1 VILIKDENNILTTV
15 AIYHALND
23 GSVAVIPILFPIFKS
38 IFNLTYTQVGIIT
51 GGGLLLTLISQL
63 IIGRKAD
70 GKDFRT
76 LLSVGILLVSISL
89 LLLTQSRDFYTLFL
103 LILFIRF
110 SSSFFHPIGV
120 GWISRTF
127 KKIKLDWAM
136 GIQSGGADIGA
147 FVAVATTL
155 YLTEITYWQFPLF
168 LWSILGIIGLL
179 AGIIFTRNIRV
190 TITKVKFEYKKQ
202 TFKEA
207 LSEGLDFLK
216 NIKILVPAIMISG
229 ASWGIIITYLP
240 LLLQERTNLSLSL
253 IGLLVA
259 VWLGIGSI
267 ASFSYGTISNYLGR
281 KKIIIFSYLSLGI
294 IGIML
299 TTITSVQILLGMMV
313 LLGIAVFITYPA
325 LFSFISEIT
334 HESIEG
340 RTFGII
346 FTLQLGGGTAL
357 LFIGGILSDLIG
369 IWMPFFLLGIISL
382 IISVFLVLYYR
393 KPYAINSL
401 HN

>member
-1 VILIKDENNILTTV
+1 MKDSNKILLTV
-15 AIYHALND
+15 GAYHALND
-23 GSVAVIPILFPIFKS
+23 GSVTVIPILFPIFKS
-38 IFNLTYTQVGIIT
+38 IFNLTYTQVGVIT

-76 LLSVGILLVSISL
+76 LLSVGILLVSVSL
-89 LLLTQSRDFYTLFL
+89 LLLTQSRDFYSLL
-103 LILFIRF
+103 VLILFIRF

-147 FVAVATTL
+147 FLAVATTL
-155 YLTEITYWQFPLF
+155 YLTELAYWQFPLF
-168 LWSILGIIGLL
+168 IWAILGIIGLFF
-179 AGIIFTRNIRV
+179 GIILTKNISES
-190 TITKVKFEYKKQ
+190 ITKLNYKHKKQ

-207 LSEGLDFLK
+207 LLEGLNFLK
-216 NIKILVPAIMISG
+216 NIKILIPAIMISG

-240 LLLQERTNLSLSL
+240 LLLQEKTNLSLSL

-267 ASFSYGTISNYLGR
+267 ASFSYGTMSKYLGR
-281 KKIIIFSYLSLGI
+281 KNIIILSYLALGI
-294 IGIML
+294 IGIFL
-299 TTITSVQILLGMMV
+299 TIITNVQILLVMMV
-313 LLGIAVFITYPA
+313 LLGIAVFISYPT

-346 FTLQLGGGTAL
+346 FTLQLGGGTVL
-357 LFIGGILSDLIG
+357 LIIGGILSDLIG
-369 IWMPFFLLGIISL
+369 IWMPFFLLGISSL
-382 IISVFLVLYYR
+382 ILSVFLILFYH
-393 KPYAINSL
+393 KPYAINS
-401 HN
+401 HGI

>member
-1 VILIKDENNILTTV
+1 MIKDENNILTTV
-15 AIYHALND
+15 ATYHALND

-38 IFNLTYTQVGIIT
+38 IFNLTYTQVGVIT

-76 LLSVGILLVSISL
+76 LLSVGILLISISL
-89 LLLTQSRDFYTLFL
+89 LLLTQSRNFFSLFL

-155 YLTEITYWQFPLF
+155 YLTELTFWQFPLF
-168 LWSILGIIGLL
+168 LWSMLCVIGLFF
-179 AGIIFTRNIRV
+179 GILLTKNIRETV
-190 TITKVKFEYKKQ
+190 SKVKYEHKKQ
-202 TFKEA
+202 TFKQA
-207 LSEGLDFLK
+207 LTEGLNFLK

-259 VWLGIGSI
+259 VWLGVGSI
-267 ASFSYGTISNYLGR
+267 ASFSYGTISKYLGR

-294 IGIML
+294 IGIFL
-299 TTITSVQILLGMMV
+299 TTITNVQIILGMMV

-357 LFIGGILSDLIG
+357 LLIGGILSDLIG

-382 IISVFLVLYYR
+382 ILTVFLILYYH

-401 HN
+401 HI

>member
-1 VILIKDENNILTTV
+1 
-15 AIYHALND
+15 
-23 GSVAVIPILFPIFKS
+23 
-38 IFNLTYTQVGIIT
+38 
-51 GGGLLLTLISQL
+51 
-63 IIGRKAD
+63 
-70 GKDFRT
+70 
-76 LLSVGILLVSISL
+76 
-89 LLLTQSRDFYTLFL
+89 
-103 LILFIRF
+103 
-110 SSSFFHPIGV
+110 
-120 GWISRTF
+120 
-127 KKIKLDWAM
+127 
-136 GIQSGGADIGA
+136 
-147 FVAVATTL
+147 
-155 YLTEITYWQFPLF
+155 
-168 LWSILGIIGLL
+168 L

-190 TITKVKFEYKKQ
+190 TITKVKFEHKKQ

-207 LSEGLDFLK
+207 LIEGLNFLK

-281 KKIIIFSYLSLGI
+281 KKIIILSYLSLGI
-294 IGIML
+294 IGILL

-313 LLGIAVFITYPA
+313 FLGISVFITYPA

-340 RTFGII
+340 RTFGVI

-357 LFIGGILSDLIG
+357 LFIGGILSDVIG

-382 IISVFLVLYYR
+382 IISVFLILYYR